1 MAQQIQII
9 TTHEDFSEWAKQ
21 IVREIADNA
30 QAWDFILEGEA
41 MKLLGI
47 SKSTLRG
54 YCMSGSIKKFQ
65 IDRKIYYS
73 RENINAFIKAY
84 EVKIPFRVRK

>member
-30 QAWDFILEGEA
+30 QAWDFILEIEA
-41 MKLLGI
+41 MKLLQI
-47 SKSTLRG
+47 SKSTLVKYRNCG
-54 YCMSGSIKKFQ
+54 GIRSYK
-65 IDRKIYYS
+65 IDRKIFYS
-73 RENINAFIKAY
+73 RADIKAFIEAN
-84 EVKIPFRVRK
+84 EVKIPFRVKI